1 MFIVR
6 DVLIAKPGQAGK
18 LAKLMKETTPA
29 LVGSRMKVMIDYV
42 TDFNKIVLEHE
53 VENLAEFEK
62 MMEEFKANPEIRAK
76 MAGYTDMYLTGKREI
91 YKVVD

>member
-6 DVLIAKPGQAGK
+6 NTFIAKPGQAGK
-18 LAKLMKETTPA
+18 LAKLMKENT
-29 LVGSRMKVMIDYV
+29 LVGKKPRVMIDYV
-42 TDFNKIVLEHE
+42 TDFNKIVLEYE

-62 MMEEFKANPEIRAK
+62 MMEDFKNNPEIRAK

>member
-6 DVLIAKPGQAGK
+6 DVLIAKPGSAGK
-18 LAKLMKETTPA
+18 LAKLMKESTPV
-29 LVGSRMKVMIDYV
+29 LLGKVKVMIDYA

-62 MMEEFKANPEIRAK
+62 MMEKFKSDPEIRAK
-76 MAGYTDMYLTGKREI
+76 MAGYTDLYLTGKREI
-91 YKVVD
+91 YKVIE